1 MWRDI
6 LYLPKLCNLPPK
18 YRLNNIMDIY
28 ALFFYFAYILCNILL
43 VTVRSMY
50 VFKNNIYNL
59 TENDYIPKLQACLLR

>member
-1 MWRDI
+1 
-6 LYLPKLCNLPPK
+6 
-18 YRLNNIMDIY
+18 MDIY
-28 ALFFYFAYILCNILL
+28 ALIFYFAYILCNILL